1 MKGFLISPP
10 DRFNSTENQHL
21 NHVVCISIHDLLCFA
36 TYGCCYPCFFLD
48 FSMEKIVNKICDAVQ
63 AEDSRK
69 TREDPRFFH

>member
-1 MKGFLISPP
+1 MNGFDFPPIDLIAPIIK
-10 DRFNSTENQHL
+10 HL
-21 NHVVCISIHDLLCFA
+21 NHVVCISIHDFLCFA
-36 TYGCCYPCFFLD
+36 TFGCCYPCFFLD